1 MVGMPRVRQLGEKG
15 QIVIPKDIRDY
26 FGLKKGSS
34 ISIELDQE
42 KIIMMPK
49 KDDDFMERWTRIVK
63 NKLTKEIDFERMYE
77 EGIEERH
84 RL

>member
-1 MVGMPRVRQLGEKG
+1 MPRVRQLGEKG

-49 KDDDFMERWTRIVK
+49 KDDDFMNKWNNIVK
-63 NKLTKEIDFERMYE
+63 KKLSKKIDIKRQIE
-77 EGIEERH
+77 EEIEERH
-84 RL
+84 RI

>member
-49 KDDDFMERWTRIVK
+49 KDDDFMNKWNNIVK
-63 NKLTKEIDFERMYE
+63 KKLSKKIDIKRQIE
-77 EGIEERH
+77 EEIEERH
-84 RL
+84 RI